1 MLNLA
6 IIAGRLG
13 DQPTIRRTQSGK
25 PVATMSLATSRP
37 KRDAE
42 GAVIKNEA
50 GYPIEDT
57 EWHRVTLWN
66 GMTKVAEKL
75 RKGALVHVQG
85 AIHYST
91 YTDNEGVKRQGVEI
105 VASELKVLSWGKD
118 ASAPAG
124 EQGSAPNFEDEEV
137 PY

>member
-13 DQPTIRRTQSGK
+13 QAPEVRQTQSGK
-25 PVATMSLATSRP
+25 PVANISVATSRP
-37 KRDAE
+37 KRDAQ
-42 GAVIKNEA
+42 GQIVKDSR
-50 GYPIEDT
+50 GYTVEET

-66 GMTKVAEKL
+66 GLTKVAPKL

-91 YTDNEGVKRQGVEI
+91 YTDNEGVARYGTEI
-105 VASELKVLSWGKD
+105 VASELKVLDWGKD
-118 ASAPAG
+118 GASS
-124 EQGSAPNFEDEEV
+124 EGSDAATDEEGD
-137 PY
+137 PAY

>member
-13 DQPTIRRTQSGK
+13 DQPTIRSTQSGK
-25 PVATMSLATSRP
+25 QVATLSLATSRP
-37 KRDAE
+37 KRDAQ
-42 GAVIKNEA
+42 GQIVKDDR
-50 GYPIEDT
+50 GYTVEET

-66 GMTKVAEKL
+66 GLSKVAERL

-105 VASELKVLSWGKD
+105 IGSEVKVLDWGKP
-118 ASAPAG
+118 AGNAAPAEMPEG
-124 EQGSAPNFEDEEV
+124 DDDIPF
-137 PY
+137 